1 MSFFLKASELES
13 QGIPFV
19 VVTLLST
26 RGHAPQDPGAK
37 ALFSARGL
45 EAGTVGGGKVE
56 AKALVVA
63 QELLSKTELSP
74 SERVFSVTWN
84 LQHDVGMTCGGEV
97 EFLFEAAAASKWQ
110 IVVFGAG
117 HIAQA
122 LVPLLL
128 TLDCRVTCI
137 DSRKEWLDRLPAQS
151 ARLRKLCSDDMPS
164 LIDTASLPAQAFYTL
179 MTQGHAT
186 DLPILKKLLQ
196 RFQPA
201 YVGVIGSK
209 VKAIKVRNELKAEGI
224 PTERIEALR
233 CPMGLPLGTNE
244 PAEIAISI
252 AAQLLQERAHVF
264 GETKWD

>member
-1 MSFFLKASELES
+1 MSFFQKASELES

-37 ALFSARGL
+37 AIFSQRGL
-45 EAGTVGGGKVE
+45 ESGTIGGGKVE

-63 QELLSKTELSP
+63 QELLARTELSE

-97 EFLFEAAAASKWQ
+97 TFLFEATQASKWQ
-110 IVVFGAG
+110 VVVFGAG

-137 DSRKEWLDRLPAQS
+137 DSRMEWLDRLPAQS
-151 ARLRKLCSDDMPS
+151 ARLIKLCSDDMPS
-164 LIDTASLPAQAFYTL
+164 LIEKASLPAQAFYTL

-196 RFQPA
+196 SFHPS
-201 YVGVIGSK
+201 YVGVIGSN
-209 VKAIKVRNELKAEGI
+209 VKAIKIRNELKAEGI
-224 PTERIEALR
+224 SSDRIEALK
-233 CPMGLPLGTNE
+233 CPMGLALGTNE

-252 AAQLLQERAHVF
+252 AAQLLEVRARVL
-264 GETKWD
+264 GETKWE

>member
-1 MSFFLKASELES
+1 MSFFLKASELET

-19 VVTLLST
+19 VVTLLAN

-37 ALFSARGL
+37 AIFSQRGL
-45 EAGTVGGGKVE
+45 ECGTIGGGKVE
-56 AKALVVA
+56 AKALGVA
-63 QELLSKTELSP
+63 QEILAKSELSE

-97 EFLFEAAAASKWQ
+97 TFLFEATRACKWQ

-137 DSRKEWLDRLPAQS
+137 DSRSEWLDRLPPAS
-151 ARLRKLCSDDMPS
+151 ARLRKLCSSDMPS
-164 LIDTASLPAQAFYTL
+164 LIETASLPAQAFYTL

-186 DLPILKKLLQ
+186 DLPILKQLLH
-196 RFQPA
+196 RFEPA

-209 VKAIKVRNELKAEGI
+209 VKAIKIRNELKAEGI
-224 PTERIEALR
+224 PPERIEALK
-233 CPMGLPLGTNE
+233 CPMGLALGTNE

-252 AAQLLQERAHVF
+252 AAQLLEVRARVF